1 MKKTIFK
8 GIVNDKEFTCKEEM
22 KKYIQY
28 CIDNEIDI
36 TNTSYSTETS
46 YCSDNCD
53 CCKDN
58 CESHSET
65 TKLSVPKGY
74 KNLVDYLV
82 PEINEDVFT
91 GDIDKDEDILDDT
104 TAKLNK
110 RLDYIVYNA
119 SKISDSQLEELENAA
134 KAKIEFCSK
143 RIQECNQLMEAH
155 QDTIEK
161 LQKENERLLSIK
173 ECYDDLGGYLSAI
186 SED

>member
-1 MKKTIFK
+1 MKKMIFK

-22 KKYIQY
+22 NNYIQY

-36 TNTSYSTETS
+36 TNTSYSTETH
-46 YCSDNCD
+46 YCSDNCE
-53 CCKDN
+53 CCEDI
-58 CESHSET
+58 CRSHSKKSE
-65 TKLSVPKGY
+65 LYIPKEY
-74 KNLVDYLV
+74 KNLVEYLV
-82 PEINEDVFT
+82 PEINESVFT
-91 GDIDKDEDILDDT
+91 GDIDNDEVMLDDT
-104 TAKLNK
+104 SCKLNK
-110 RLDYIVYNA
+110 RLDYIVKNA
-119 SKISDSQLEELENAA
+119 AKISDEQLEELENAA

-143 RIQECNQLMEAH
+143 RIKECTQLMEAH